1 MDNQYKYSGEC
12 LKMTMARE
20 LIIEFFEGQTVAK
33 QDMIRKVDQIH
44 LERGGKLS
52 ENIVHPVTDALNA
65 LKRKKLANN
74 PNPGDG
80 IWKIDAKTDKTI
92 DDVDVGD
99 ESDDGA
105 RQIGSGNN
113 SVYVYYYPNYKQ
125 CAELQGKDTWPCKI
139 GRSEYQNPIHR
150 ILEQAGTG
158 MPEKPEI
165 ALVIQTNVPAEIEK
179 AMHRLLDRDRM
190 SDAPGTEWFI
200 TNPSKVEEIYKIIS
214 QNYS

>member
-1 MDNQYKYSGEC
+1 MNNQYQYSGKR
-12 LKMTMARE
+12 LTMSMARE
-20 LIIEFFEGQTVAK
+20 LIIEFFKGRTVAK

-52 ENIVHPVTDALNA
+52 ENTVHPVTDALNV
-65 LKRKKLANN
+65 LKKKKLANN

-80 IWKIDAKTDKTI
+80 IWTIFGETDGEAID
-92 DDVDVGD
+92 D
-99 ESDDGA
+99 ESDDGV

-125 CAELQGKDTWPCKI
+125 CAELQGKDVWPCKI

-165 ALVIQTNVPAEIEK
+165 ALVIRTNRPTDVESAI
-179 AMHRLLDRDRM
+179 HSLLDRVRM
-190 SDAPGTEWFI
+190 SDAPGTEWFR
-200 TNPSKVEEIYKIIS
+200 TNPSEVEKKYNIII
-214 QNYS
+214 QDYS

>member
-1 MDNQYKYSGEC
+1 MDNQYKYFDKN
-12 LKMTMARE
+12 LTPKMARE
-20 LIIEFFEGQTVAK
+20 LILELCAGQTEPKKDIV
-33 QDMIRKVDQIH
+33 RKVDKAH
-44 LERGGKLS
+44 VERGGKTA
-52 ENIVHPVTDALNA
+52 ETKVHPVTNALNHLKGMA
-65 LKRKKLANN
+65 LADNV
-74 PNPGDG
+74 DTG
-80 IWKIDAKTDKTI
+80 IWKIDTKADGEAI
-92 DDVDVGD
+92 DDESDG
-99 ESDDGA
+99 ESDDGV

-158 MPEKPEI
+158 FPEKPEI
-165 ALVIQTNVPAEIEK
+165 ALVIQTNVPAELEK

-200 TNPSKVEEIYKIIS
+200 TNPNKVEEIYEIIS